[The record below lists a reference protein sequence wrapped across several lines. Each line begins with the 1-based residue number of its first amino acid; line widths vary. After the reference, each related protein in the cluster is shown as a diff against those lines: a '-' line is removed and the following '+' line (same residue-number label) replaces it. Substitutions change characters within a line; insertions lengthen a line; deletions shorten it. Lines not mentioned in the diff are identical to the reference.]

1 MLDSLEVLKH
11 TPKAGRE
18 PAMSVSF
25 TPKKAP
31 KKSVGFFSAFL
42 ARQREREL
50 PLILRFQSRRNTFFD
65 WYFFIAS
72 VLGEEI
78 FFISFI
84 PFCCW
89 NVSRQVALHLTFLLA
104 FSVGGGNMLKN
115 YIKSPRPSPKIVW
128 VNRSNPESDS
138 GFPSTHTMTAFTIP
152 WYLLVF
158 YWETTATPTILMGLA
173 VLLLWSL
180 SIAVSRVYNG
190 HHFIVDVIGG
200 FFLSIGIM
208 VVWSQYLRY
217 VIDPIISHPSL
228 LVPVVFIGGAIALL
242 YLHPRPPP
250 NNPTITE
257 TSLVLGTCLGTFLAI
272 WTHHYSQLPTGF
284 GYKIVGTMDV
294 FSDALALLVARFV
307 IGGALVAVVRELAK
321 RISLPLL
328 LLGHTKY
335 TNSIYSPK
343 KDKRIVY
350 NRTNYKHSVVDTALK
365 LITYTAVSFS
375 VTAVVPHL
383 CCMLGLFHESDLV
396 VFEK

>member
-1 MLDSLEVLKH
+1 
-11 TPKAGRE
+11 
-18 PAMSVSF
+18 MSVSY
-25 TPKKAP
+25 TPKKVH
-31 KKSVGFFSAFL
+31 KKGVGFFSAFL

-50 PLILRFQSRRNTFFD
+50 PLILKFQSKRNAFFD

-115 YIKSPRPSPKIVW
+115 YLQSPRPPHKIVW
-128 VNRSNPESDS
+128 VNRSSPESDS

-200 FFLSIGIM
+200 LFLSIGILT
-208 VVWSQYLRY
+208 VWTQYLRY
-217 VIDPIISHPSL
+217 IIDPIISHPSL
-228 LVPVVFIGGAIALL
+228 LIPAAFIGGAIGIL
-242 YLHPRPPP
+242 YMHPRPPSP
-250 NNPTITE
+250 NPAITE
-257 TSLVLGTCLGTFLAI
+257 TALVLGTCLGTFLAI
-272 WTHHYSQLPTGF
+272 WTHHYSQMPTGF
-284 GYKIVGTMDV
+284 GYKIVDAMDV
-294 FSDALALLVARFV
+294 FSDVLALLVARFV
-307 IGGALVAVVRELAK
+307 IGGALVAAVRELAK
-321 RISLPLL
+321 RVSLPLL
-328 LLGHTKY
+328 LLSHTKLL
-335 TNSIYSPK
+335 SSDQK
-343 KDKRIVY
+343 KYKRIVY
-350 NRTNYKHSVVDTALK
+350 NRTNYKYSVVDTALK

-396 VFEK
+396 VFV